1 MFGIEKIRE
10 KRRAISEA
18 ERIISGKDEMERTSL
33 DVDRKIREEMRGR
46 KNSVETGVHLL
57 SDEPHKDDIR
67 VPFTLSYE
75 TFAVVRSA
83 ISTPRS
89 TVLQRGLDYP
99 LCESRRGS
107 VQTCISNAIQ
117 NEDGNVSIALSVVEL
132 EILNGDLR
140 RDPKYLPEL
149 LDVNLAFARDS
160 GRSDIN
166 YSDTAAHPLVSQTSK
181 KSSGW

>member
-1 MFGIEKIRE
+1 MFGFERIGEK
-10 KRRAISEA
+10 KRAIKKA
-18 ERIISGKDEMERTSL
+18 EWLVAGKEEMEATSR
-33 DVDRKIREEMRGR
+33 DVDQKIREEMRGR

-75 TFAVVRSA
+75 TFAVVRSV

-89 TVLQRGLDYP
+89 MVLQGGLDFP

-117 NEDGNVSIALSVVEL
+117 NEDGKVSLVLSVVEL

-160 GRSDIN
+160 GRSDIH
-166 YSDTAAHPLVSQTSK
+166 YSDTAAHPLASQTAK